1 MAKSKAFTKAA
12 FLSAAGATIKPVRL
26 HLPELDGDVFIK
38 RHTLAEREEFNERVT
53 TADKHDQNA
62 IGVQLV
68 TCYESGGL
76 LFEPT
81 DIDAIKGLP
90 SNVTTEILYK
100 YNVIN
105 GLVAPINEQVEDAK
119 KNS

>member
-1 MAKSKAFTKAA
+1 MAKAKAFTKAS

-26 HLPELDGDVFIK
+26 HLTELDGDVFIK

-68 TCYESGGL
+68 TCDESGAL